1 MLPAVLFY
9 KDYWNT
15 TKARQHLNNE
25 GLKPIKRVHTT
36 DKYHRYRIAEPD
48 YIKFDYTI
56 KRGKN
61 HIDYIIGIPKK

>member
-1 MLPAVLFY
+1 MLQAVLFY

-15 TKARQHLNNE
+15 TKARQHLNQE

-36 DKYHRYRIAEPD
+36 DKYHRYRITEPNYNIYN
-48 YIKFDYTI
+48 YII

-61 HIDYIIGIPKK
+61 HIDYIIGIKK